1 MDSCLLRIPGSIKGK
16 CPDNRARRLSGNY
29 KVKILK
35 RWNGVTGKVSNEY
48 KIFCRLFDSKKIKE
62 NNNSNSYT
70 KNKNKNNYVPYYEWI
85 EKLLQTS
92 IEEYRKRALWQIL
105 TTNLQ

>member
-1 MDSCLLRIPGSIKGK
+1 MELQLKYQMNIKYFV
-16 CPDNRARRLSGNY
+16 DYL
-29 KVKILK
+29 IQ
-35 RWNGVTGKVSNEY
+35 
-48 KIFCRLFDSKKIKE
+48 KKIKE

-70 KNKNKNNYVPYYEWI
+70 KNKNINNYVPYYEWI

>member
-1 MDSCLLRIPGSIKGK
+1 MDSCLLRIPGSINGK
-16 CPDNRARRLSGNY
+16 CPDKRARRLSGNY

-35 RWNGVTGKVSNEY
+35 RWKGVTAKVSNEY
-48 KIFCRLFDSKKIKE
+48 LEYFGDYLIQKKIKE

-92 IEEYRKRALWQIL
+92 IEEYRKRAL
-105 TTNLQ
+105 